1 MNFSNQ
7 DGGKIIFQLI
17 KTIQTKKDFLSEVD
31 GKIGDGD
38 HGINMNKGFT
48 MTYYKVDGKDF
59 DMTTS
64 FSILGDTLL
73 EDIGGSMGP
82 LYGAFFDGLSE
93 SSEGYDTIDEKV
105 FQDMLHTAL
114 EAIRDIGNAQRG
126 DKTLLDTLIPAIEA
140 YDTALDNEKD
150 FKSALSDLKG
160 AAETGWKS
168 TKDMV
173 AKIGRASRLGE
184 RSRGVLDAGAT
195 SCYLILD
202 SLATSIQSIL

>member
-1 MNFSNQ
+1 
-7 DGGKIIFQLI
+7 
-17 KTIQTKKDFLSEVD
+17 
-31 GKIGDGD
+31 
-38 HGINMNKGFT
+38 

-64 FSILGDTLL
+64 FSVLGDTLL

-93 SSEGYDTIDEKV
+93 ASEDYDTIDEKV
-105 FQDMLHTAL
+105 FQDMIHTAL
-114 EAIRDIGNAQRG
+114 EAIQEIGNAQRG

-140 YDTALDNEKD
+140 YDIALDDQKD
-150 FKSALSDLKG
+150 FKSALSDLKD
-160 AAETGWKS
+160 AAEAGWKS
-168 TKDMV
+168 TEDMV

>member
-1 MNFSNQ
+1 MNFSNK
-7 DGGKIIFQLI
+7 DGGKIIFELI
-17 KTIQTKKDFLSEVD
+17 KTIQNKKDFLSEVD

-48 MTYYKVDGKDF
+48 MTYYKVAGKDF

-64 FSILGDTLL
+64 FSVLGDTLL

-93 SSEGYDTIDEKV
+93 ASEDYNTIDEKV
-105 FQDMLHTAL
+105 FQDMIHTAL
-114 EAIRDIGNAQRG
+114 EAIQEIGNAQRG

-140 YDTALDNEKD
+140 YDIALDDQKD
-150 FKSALSDLKG
+150 FKSALSDLKD
-160 AAETGWKS
+160 AAEAGWKS
-168 TKDMV
+168 TEDMV